1 MGRRTDHLRGHWP
14 EGRHQVTTM
23 IEAPDTAGLPEAPTA
38 RLILPAGSLEDREY
52 YERWKAVRCDGI
64 GGSDVAALFG
74 LAGKY
79 ASPRRVF
86 EEKHGRSHDED
97 NEYAEIGRE
106 IETFIA
112 YLFSKRSGLQIADPP
127 GTLQNLERP
136 WMQVNVDRY
145 VLGEETGAVVAPLEC
160 KNRSEHQYKD
170 WDGDAPPDAPA
181 IQCYWG
187 MAVGGWDHGY
197 VAALVGGNKLR
208 WFRLERDEEIIG
220 ELVEHCEQWYQRHI
234 VEGFPPPADGLEDT
248 ANLLARLWEVKPE
261 AVATVDAAKAVDIL
275 DRHAALEQ
283 RVKDAEADLR
293 AVQNE
298 MRLIAGVNEIVK
310 TPDGRVVWTN
320 KQNGTLAP
328 KRLEKERPD
337 IAAKYRKTVSVLDTD
352 ALKTSP
358 DKDVYR
364 EFRARRLH
372 VPTKGGAV

>member
-1 MGRRTDHLRGHWP
+1 MTTDTLVR
-14 EGRHQVTTM
+14 EDAT
-23 IEAPDTAGLPEAPTA
+23 EAEGLPDAPAA
-38 RLILPAGSLEDREY
+38 RLILPSGSLDDPDYYQRWLATRRE
-52 YERWKAVRCDGI
+52 GI

-79 ASPRRVF
+79 ASPRRVY
-86 EEKHGRSHDED
+86 EEKHGRKVDED
-97 NEYAEIGRE
+97 NEYAEVGRE
-106 IETFIA
+106 IEGFIA
-112 YLFSKRSGLQIADPP
+112 HLFSKRSGTPIAIPP
-127 GTLQNLERP
+127 GTLQNIERP

-145 VLGEETGAVVAPLEC
+145 ALDPDTGAVVAPVEC
-160 KNRSEHQYKD
+160 KNRSEYQIKD
-170 WDGDAPPDAPA
+170 WDGDTPPDAPA

-197 VAALVGGNKLR
+197 VAGLVGGNKLR
-208 WFRLERDEEIIG
+208 WFRLQRDEEIIG

-261 AVATVDAAKAVDIL
+261 SIATVDPAKAQDIL
-275 DRHAALEQ
+275 DRHALLEQ
-283 RVKDAEADLR
+283 KVKDAQDELR

-298 MRLIAGVNEIVK
+298 MRLVAGANEIVK
-310 TPDGRVVWTN
+310 TSDGQVVWTN

-337 IAAKYRKTVSVLDTD
+337 IAAKYRKTVSVLDVD

-358 DKDVYR
+358 DKQVYTN
-364 EFRARRLH
+364 FRARVLR
-372 VPTKGGAV
+372 VPSGG